1 MVLGGILP
9 DTPAVYVVV
18 TVVATALIWVG
29 SGWVESS
36 AEELSAYYRAP
47 HKSRLG
53 GGSGGI
59 KLPGAGQ
66 RCVHGLGRSVRYGC
80 GSVGS
85 AIFNILVVPSL
96 AGIATGE
103 PVDANRT
110 IVHKEAEFYRL
121 FDSGSTTRQVA
132 KHIEAS
138 RSFMAITNSPHS
150 RSSSETTISR

>member
-1 MVLGGILP
+1 MALGGILP

-36 AEELSAYYRAP
+36 AEELSAYYGLP

-80 GSVGS
+80 G
-85 AIFNILVVPSL
+85 
-96 AGIATGE
+96 
-103 PVDANRT
+103 R
-110 IVHKEAEFYRL
+110 
-121 FDSGSTTRQVA
+121 
-132 KHIEAS
+132 
-138 RSFMAITNSPHS
+138 
-150 RSSSETTISR
+150 

>member
-1 MVLGGILP
+1 MALGGILP

-36 AEELSAYYRAP
+36 AEELSAYYGLP

-53 GGSGGI
+53 GGSGGV

-66 RCVHGLGRSVRYGC
+66 RCVHGLDRSVRYGC

-96 AGIATGE
+96 SGIATGE

-110 IVHKEAEFYRL
+110 IVHKEAQFYRL

-132 KHIEAS
+132 KHTEAS
-138 RSFMAITNSPHS
+138 RSFIAITNSPHS